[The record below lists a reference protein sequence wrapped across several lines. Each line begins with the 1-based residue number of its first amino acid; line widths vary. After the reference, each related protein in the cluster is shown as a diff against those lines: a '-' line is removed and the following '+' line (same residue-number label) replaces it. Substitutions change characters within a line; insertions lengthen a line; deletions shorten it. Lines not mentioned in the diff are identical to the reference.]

1 MCAFSV
7 EKVFPFR
14 EKQGPLPF
22 CSQENLPNYFPLPPF
37 TNHNS
42 KRLLWSVPNDEST
55 DPEAETK
62 MKPTSVPIVLAVI
75 AIMVFSAGCTST
87 APAAASPSSSTPT
100 IPPPVSIANT
110 PVQYKDVNGV
120 RLAYWE
126 WGSGEP
132 VLLIEGF
139 SSEVANDTP
148 TQAPWNETFLSILS
162 SKYHVYA
169 YDHRGMG
176 YSSMNNVTPTIP
188 IYADD
193 AAGLIKALGYD
204 SMNVYGES
212 MGSSTAQQLVIT
224 HPELVRKLILDS
236 NSYSANIPE
245 CQTLHATLI
254 EVANDTTASPGLRA
268 EANANLAFNGTWN
281 GLAGINKTV
290 MLVVGTGDVITPQ
303 AVSVQMAGQ
312 INGSWLVRFQG
323 LPHIGNRN
331 APVQYGENAVYF
343 LDTNEAPLASP

>member
-1 MCAFSV
+1 MKALSV
-7 EKVFPFR
+7 TIVFVIIA
-14 EKQGPLPF
+14 
-22 CSQENLPNYFPLPPF
+22 C
-37 TNHNS
+37 
-42 KRLLWSVPNDEST
+42 LL
-55 DPEAETK
+55 
-62 MKPTSVPIVLAVI
+62 L
-75 AIMVFSAGCTST
+75 SAGCTN
-87 APAAASPSSSTPT
+87 APANSAGTPQATMNAAPHPVT
-100 IPPPVSIANT
+100 VSIANT

-132 VLLIEGF
+132 VLLLEGF
-139 SSEVANDTP
+139 SSMVANDST
-148 TQAPWNETFLSILS
+148 TSAPWNETFLTILS

-193 AAGLIKALGYD
+193 AAGMIKALGYD

-212 MGSSTAQQLVIT
+212 MGSSTAQQLVIA
-224 HPELVRKLILDS
+224 HPEVVRKLILDS

-245 CQTLHATLI
+245 CQVLHATLLQ
-254 EVANDTTASPGLRA
+254 VANDTSASPGLRA

-281 GLAGINKTV
+281 GLSGINKDV
-290 MLVVGTGDVITPQ
+290 MLVVGTADIITPQ
-303 AVSVQMAGQ
+303 PVSVQMAGQ
-312 INGSWLVRFQG
+312 INGSWVVRFKG

-343 LDTNEAPLASP
+343 LSTNESPLGNS

>member
-1 MCAFSV
+1 M
-7 EKVFPFR
+7 
-14 EKQGPLPF
+14 KQTP
-22 CSQENLPNYFPLPPF
+22 
-37 TNHNS
+37 
-42 KRLLWSVPNDEST
+42 
-55 DPEAETK
+55 
-62 MKPTSVPIVLAVI
+62 VLMIFAVI
-75 AIMVFSAGCTST
+75 AILILAAGCTST
-87 APAAASPSSSTPT
+87 GTAPAAATPAPTSPATLK
-100 IPPPVSIANT
+100 PVSIANT
-110 PVQYKDVNGV
+110 PVEYKDVNGV

-139 SSEVANDTP
+139 ASEVANDTP

-193 AAGLIKALGYD
+193 AAGMIKALGYD

-212 MGSSTAQQLVIT
+212 MGSTTAQQLVIT
-224 HPELVRKLILDS
+224 HPELVRKLVLDS

-245 CQTLHATLI
+245 CQNLHATLLA
-254 EVANDTTASPGLRA
+254 VANDTTASPGLRA

-281 GLAGINKTV
+281 DLAGINKTV

>member
-1 MCAFSV
+1 MKALSV
-7 EKVFPFR
+7 TIVFVIIA
-14 EKQGPLPF
+14 
-22 CSQENLPNYFPLPPF
+22 C
-37 TNHNS
+37 
-42 KRLLWSVPNDEST
+42 LL
-55 DPEAETK
+55 
-62 MKPTSVPIVLAVI
+62 L
-75 AIMVFSAGCTST
+75 SAGCTN
-87 APAAASPSSSTPT
+87 APATPAVT
-100 IPPPVSIANT
+100 PATVNAPQHPATVSIANT
-110 PVQYKDVNGV
+110 PIQYKDVNGV

-139 SSEVANDTP
+139 ASMVANDST
-148 TQAPWNETFLSILS
+148 TSAPWNETFLTILS

-193 AAGLIKALGYD
+193 AAGMIKALGYD

-212 MGSSTAQQLVIT
+212 MGSSTAQQLVIA
-224 HPELVRKLILDS
+224 HPEVVRKLILDS
-236 NSYSANIPE
+236 NSYSANIPD
-245 CQTLHATLI
+245 CQVLHATLVQ
-254 EVANDTTASPGLRA
+254 VANDTSASPGLRA

-281 GLAGINKTV
+281 GLSGINKDV
-290 MLVVGTGDVITPQ
+290 MLVVGTADIITPQ
-303 AVSVQMAGQ
+303 PVSVQMAGQ
-312 INGSWLVRFQG
+312 INGSWVVRFMG

-343 LDTNEAPLASP
+343 LSTNESPLGNS

>member
-1 MCAFSV
+1 
-7 EKVFPFR
+7 
-14 EKQGPLPF
+14 
-22 CSQENLPNYFPLPPF
+22 
-37 TNHNS
+37 
-42 KRLLWSVPNDEST
+42 
-55 DPEAETK
+55 

-87 APAAASPSSSTPT
+87 APAAASPSPSTPT

-224 HPELVRKLILDS
+224 HPEVVRKLILDS

-245 CQTLHATLI
+245 CQTLHSTLI

-303 AVSVQMAGQ
+303 AVSARMAGQ